1 MILIDLNMDL
11 IMKLGD
17 LIRVAGCPE
26 QAWEDYACEC
36 FFCSGN
42 SNRVGLVMAHEP
54 LNSWR
59 VMFDCGERRVDDFEE
74 ARGEVKVISKQIGNK
89 L

>member
-1 MILIDLNMDL
+1 
-11 IMKLGD
+11 MKLGD

-59 VMFDCGERRVDDFEE
+59 VMFDCGEWRV
-74 ARGEVKVISKQIGNK
+74 G
-89 L
+89 